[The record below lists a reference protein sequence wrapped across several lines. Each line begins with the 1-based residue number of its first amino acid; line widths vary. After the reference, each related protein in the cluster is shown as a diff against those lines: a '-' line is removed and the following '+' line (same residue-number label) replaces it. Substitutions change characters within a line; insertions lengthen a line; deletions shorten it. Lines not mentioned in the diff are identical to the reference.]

1 MESSLRLFRARLSWH
16 VVLWIFASIV
26 VVEAVILVPSY
37 LRREREQLR
46 NLETISFEVLS
57 SLMQLPMDEGQQA
70 ASDSFSIQYLP
81 QTVNADSVIRGGELY
96 LPNGELISSFGETP
110 SIAFTPELVN
120 EMSRDRSPNGDRYDV
135 SWPAAKMDG
144 AYVLIVRHDSSA
156 INADLRAFAWRV
168 VGLVLIISIVVTL
181 ATMAALG
188 IAVIAPILK
197 LREDLLLAGDAISEE
212 MAAPRFQTLQT
223 QRKDELG
230 DVMEAFHQMYGRIRQ
245 EITIRRQAELA
256 LRTEQEKAERL
267 LLNILPQSIADK
279 LKQNQQI
286 VAERFESVT
295 VLFADIVGFTEIAA
309 RISATEL
316 VGMLNQIFSAFD
328 QLADQYGL
336 EKIKTIGD
344 AYMVVGGLPM
354 PRTDHMTAI
363 ADMALAM
370 CAEIQ
375 QFKTD
380 LGEPFQLRIG
390 ISSGAIVAGVIG
402 LKKFSYDL
410 WGDVVNVA
418 SRMESHSKPGHIQ
431 VTETVYNHLKDQYCF
446 QRRGLLAVKGRG
458 EMVTYFLTGAIAS
471 PRD

>member
-1 MESSLRLFRARLSWH
+1 
-16 VVLWIFASIV
+16 VSIV
-26 VVEAVILVPSY
+26 AVEAVILVPSY
-37 LRREREQLR
+37 LRREREQLK
-46 NLETISFEVLS
+46 NLETISFEVLA
-57 SLMQLPMDEGQQA
+57 SLMQLSMLEGQA
-70 ASDSFSIQYLP
+70 NDSPSPVRLLP
-81 QTVNADSVIRGGELY
+81 QTIGTGSVIQGGELY
-96 LPNGELISSFGETP
+96 RPNGELVSSFGEP
-110 SIAFTPELVN
+110 PDILFTPNLVH
-120 EMSRDRSPNGDRYDV
+120 EVSRSRSSDGDRYDV
-135 SWPAAKMDG
+135 SWPAAKLDG
-144 AYVLIVRHDSSA
+144 AYVLIVRHDSSL

-168 VGLVLIISIVVTL
+168 TGLVLIISIVVTL

-188 IAVIAPILK
+188 ATVIAPILK
-197 LREDLLLAGDAISEE
+197 LREDLLLAGTAVSEE
-212 MAAPRFQTLQT
+212 RSVPRFQTLQN

-230 DVMEAFHQMYGRIRQ
+230 DVMEAFHQMYGRIRR
-245 EITIRRQAELA
+245 EISTRRQAELA

-267 LLNILPQSIADK
+267 LLNILPKPIAEK
-279 LKQNQQI
+279 LKQNQHL

-316 VGMLNQIFSAFD
+316 VAILNQIFSTFD

-354 PRTDHMTAI
+354 PCSDHMTAI

-370 CAEIQ
+370 RSEIKN
-375 QFKTD
+375 FKTD
-380 LGEPFQLRIG
+380 EGIPFQLRIG
-390 ISSGAIVAGVIG
+390 ISTGAIVAGVIG

-431 VTETVYNHLKDQYCF
+431 VTETVYNHLKEQYCF
-446 QRRGLLAVKGRG
+446 QRRGPLNIKGRG

-471 PRD
+471 PPL